1 MKEIISFIET
11 HWDEILA
18 VIGGIISTASI
29 IVKLTPTT
37 KDDKILK
44 YIIFVLSAMSIH
56 SCSYDYEMPDLSNA
70 APTYSVGGVSE
81 ELRQVLIED
90 AKEYGLT
97 FEYSAEHWRTIVKEK
112 DEKGNILY
120 EGEPRGIADKNAN
133 TLQVSYVCSCRRIR
147 GQVLILVCLVNFQS
161 SGKGSNSSR
170 EQVGSLV

>member
-1 MKEIISFIET
+1 MN
-11 HWDEILA
+11 
-18 VIGGIISTASI
+18 
-29 IVKLTPTT
+29 
-37 KDDKILK
+37 KILK

-56 SCSYDYEMPDLSNA
+56 ACSYDYEMPDLSNA

-133 TLQVSYVCSCRRIR
+133 TLQVSGGSGDRF
-147 GQVLILVCLVNFQS
+147 LILVCLVNFQS